1 MVNEIFNYCVY
12 ILEVIGEVTGWGY
25 QLSNLIIW
33 YTTSP
38 DTFILWYVVKN

>member
-25 QLSNLIIW
+25 QLSNLIIFF
-33 YTTSP
+33 SCLP
-38 DTFILWYVVKN
+38 GILLGS